1 MTADDLRRYVAA
13 QIALPR
19 SLPAVVS
26 GEHAVWEAACHELRV
41 ARAQSYVA
49 ASITS
54 GEALAAAMGDFERR
68 MAATMVKINAA
79 IKPTVDKLREVAEN
93 IGRMEGP

>member
-1 MTADDLRRYVAA
+1 MTADDRGSAICAATYRR
-13 QIALPR
+13 R

-68 MAATMVKINAA
+68 MAAAMVKINAA